1 MCGRFSFGTLAT
13 PLAAQ
18 FDLFETPAWTPQYN
32 IPPIQE
38 VLAVLG
44 ECTLAGCGKT
54 EGSEAKCFPRA
65 IRHGY

>member
-13 PLAAQ
+13 ALAAQ

-38 VLAVLG
+38 VLLLHA
-44 ECTLAGCGKT
+44 EYALAILLSPVGGGGKPS
-54 EGSEAKCFPRA
+54 GM
-65 IRHGY
+65 GGD